1 MKSAKNLPASLLP
14 ASLLPTSLLLIFLPP
29 AFKPLVFLLPF
40 IFKKLNNYYTFAS
53 LKGRLIKLL
62 YKIFSIK

>member
-40 IFKKLNNYYTFAS
+40 IFKKLNYYYTFTSFKRQAD
-53 LKGRLIKLL
+53 
-62 YKIFSIK
+62 KIAI